1 LVKFSGEYVADVI
14 ETTDIRVGSM
24 PAAIAIPEGP
34 GPFAGVIVLHEAFG
48 LNNDMRRIAG
58 RFADNGYAALAPD
71 LYSHG
76 NRTLCMVRL
85 LAGGLQDQ
93 ALGDIEAAR
102 QALAAR
108 PEVDGERIGVIGFCM
123 GGGFAL
129 LFGAQGGVKVAAVN
143 YGTVPKKS
151 DEIAGVCPVVGSYG
165 AKDRLF
171 VKQAQRLEEHLTAL
185 RVDHDVKLYE
195 NVGHSFMSYDN
206 GPAWMA
212 RMPSPMH
219 VGYSEP
225 EAEDAWKRILDFF
238 GRYLTSA

>member
-1 LVKFSGEYVADVI
+1 MI

-24 PAAIAIPEGP
+24 PAALAIPEGP

-58 RFADNGYAALAPD
+58 RFADNGYAAIAPD
-71 LYSHG
+71 LYAHG

-102 QALAAR
+102 QSLAAR

-129 LFGAQGGVKVAAVN
+129 LFGAKGGVKVASVN
-143 YGTVPKKS
+143 YGTVPK
-151 DEIAGVCPVVGSYG
+151 DRNELAGVCPVIGSYG
-165 AKDRLF
+165 GKDRMF
-171 VKQAQRLEEHLTAL
+171 TKQAHRLEEHLTAL
-185 RVDHDVKLYE
+185 RVDHEVKIYE

-212 RMPSPMH
+212 RVPSPMH
-219 VGYSEP
+219 AGYSEP

-238 GRYLTSA
+238 GRYLTPA